1 MSRTAPSSRNGA
13 ERQPVHRQGRR
24 RHLGLFWL
32 GLCSVALGL
41 IGLLGASGQ
50 ILADESGDDQISA
63 APVYQMTITG
73 AIDLGL
79 VPYVNRVLD
88 EAAEEGAAAVI
99 IVIDTPGGRLDAVI
113 ELRDSLIKSKVPTIS
128 LIDTLALSAG
138 ALIAIATD
146 EIYMTPGSV
155 LGAAT
160 PVLGGTGEVA
170 DAKTIS
176 AVKAMFESTAEQ
188 TGRDPEIAGAMVDTN
203 VEIPGLSE
211 PGELL
216 TLTVNQAL
224 EYGYA
229 DGVVD
234 GLDEV
239 LAELG
244 LADQPLVV
252 RDPGITE
259 RLVRIITSPAITGL
273 LLLGG
278 VILIFGDL
286 LSTGTGIGVVLGGL
300 LLGLFFWGHLLAGLA
315 GWEDLALIVLGL
327 LLIGVEIFI
336 LPGFGIAGILGTI
349 SVGVG
354 TFLAMINRDFSLVR
368 TEDLVRAGITL
379 LLVVI
384 GAALAIIAILSLV
397 SHGGATRRLVLGS
410 QLGRGTGHGTLTE
423 TDTSLP
429 RTPSDRERRPGWL
442 LRFFGGHVNLPHHHE
457 DAHHRHPEKGTGQ
470 SDRISQDQ

>member
-1 MSRTAPSSRNGA
+1 MRPSVIWTAI
-13 ERQPVHRQGRR
+13 VLIT
-24 RHLGLFWL
+24 LGLF
-32 GLCSVALGL
+32 
-41 IGLLGASGQ
+41 GLLNPPS
-50 ILADESGDDQISA
+50 SA
-63 APVYQMTITG
+63 LSAAPDTAEPTGAPVYQMTITG

-79 VPYVNRVLD
+79 VPYLERVLD
-88 EAAEEGAAAVI
+88 EAAQEGAAAVI

-113 ELRDSLIKSKVPTIS
+113 ELRDSLLKAKVPTIS
-128 LIDTLALSAG
+128 LVDTLALSAG

-188 TGRDPEIAGAMVDTN
+188 TGRDPQVAGAMVDTS
-203 VEIPGLSE
+203 VDIPGLTE
-211 PGELL
+211 PEELL
-216 TLTVNQAL
+216 TLTVNEAL

-229 DGVVD
+229 EAVVD
-234 GLDEV
+234 GLDELLV
-239 LAELG
+239 ALEFETN
-244 LADQPLVV
+244 PLVV

-286 LSTGTGIGVVLGGL
+286 LSTGTGIGVVLGGV

-327 LLIGVEIFI
+327 ILIGVEIFV
-336 LPGFGIAGILGTI
+336 LPGFGIAGILGAI

-384 GAALAIIAILSLV
+384 GASLAIIAILSMV
-397 SHGGATRRLVLGS
+397 SHGGATRRLVLQS
-410 QLGRGTGHGTLTE
+410 QLGSGTGHG
-423 TDTSLP
+423 DIDQPNDAGGRSSAG
-429 RTPSDRERRPGWL
+429 RARRGSGRL
-442 LRFFGGHVNLPHHHE
+442 LRFFGGDVNLPHHHE
-457 DAHHRHPEKGTGQ
+457 DAHHRQPDKGSDQRDTSPGGQ
-470 SDRISQDQ
+470 

>member
-1 MSRTAPSSRNGA
+1 MVWAA
-13 ERQPVHRQGRR
+13 
-24 RHLGLFWL
+24 LLMIAAGLFSIA
-32 GLCSVALGL
+32 GAPGMAL
-41 IGLLGASGQ
+41 SS
-50 ILADESGDDQISA
+50 DEPTDG

-79 VPYVNRVLD
+79 VPYLNRVLD
-88 EAAEEGAAAVI
+88 EAADEGAAAVV

-188 TGRDPEIAGAMVDTN
+188 TGRDPRIAGAMVDTN

-224 EYGYA
+224 EFGYA

-234 GLDEV
+234 GLDEA

-244 LADQPLVV
+244 LADHPLVV

-327 LLIGVEIFI
+327 VLIGVEIFI

-410 QLGRGTGHGTLTE
+410 QLGRGTGHGEIIGGDDTE
-423 TDTSLP
+423 A
-429 RTPSDRERRPGWL
+429 RPQTGHRPTGRW
-442 LRFFGGHVNLPHHHE
+442 LRFFGGHQNLPHHHE
-457 DAHHRHPEKGTGQ
+457 DAHHRQPDKRA
-470 SDRISQDQ
+470 DRGDSASEAQ